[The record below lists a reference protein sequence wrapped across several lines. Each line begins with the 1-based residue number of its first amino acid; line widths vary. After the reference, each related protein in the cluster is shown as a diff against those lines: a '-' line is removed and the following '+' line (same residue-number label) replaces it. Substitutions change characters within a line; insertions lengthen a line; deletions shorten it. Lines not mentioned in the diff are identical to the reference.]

1 MLLDQKRTQR
11 IVKITAVLTSI
22 AFAGLGIVVI
32 AVIMLGGASGATE
45 ADRVGAARERVQQQ
59 PENPAAWDQL
69 ATAEYLAGN
78 KDAAVTASRK
88 SISLAPR
95 DFTRRLTLV
104 RIYKESGQPQL
115 ALKEIQ
121 SYIDKNPNDAEAFL
135 QLGGTADEAGNPV
148 MARLAY
154 QKFLSLDPE
163 NPSAAQVRQR
173 LKNLVAGETAPQ
185 ADPGG

>member
-11 IVKITAVLTSI
+11 IVKIAAVLTSV

-32 AVIMLGGASGATE
+32 AVIMLGGGGNATE
-45 ADRVGAARERVQQQ
+45 ADRVTAARERVEQQ
-59 PENPAAWDQL
+59 PQNASAWDQL

-78 KDAAVTASRK
+78 KDAAIKASRK
-88 SISLAPR
+88 SIALAPR
-95 DFTRRLTLV
+95 EFTRRLTLV

-121 SYIDKNPNDAEAFL
+121 AYIDKNPNDAEAFL
-135 QLGGTADEAGNPV
+135 QLGGTADEAGNPI

-154 QKFLSLDPE
+154 QRFLTLDPQ
-163 NPSAAQVRQR
+163 NPSAAQVRER
-173 LKNLVAGETAPQ
+173 LKALTGTQTAP
-185 ADPGG
+185 AG